1 MKRKPSSYAR
11 FYALLKN
18 PQGDRDQIKE
28 TLVSRFTQG
37 RTTSLRGMTAEE
49 YDRMCDA
56 LEAEAIHPGMSE
68 EEYRRRMRAARA
80 AVLQRMQKYG
90 VDTSEW
96 DRVDEFTA
104 DPRVAGKRFAG
115 LSLAELNALIPKLEA
130 MIRKSKKSEVAHRRT
145 RTVSVPILINPNML
159 PS

>member
-1 MKRKPSSYAR
+1 MKKKPSSYAR

-68 EEYRRRMRAARA
+68 EEYRHKMRSARA
-80 AVLQRMQKYG
+80 AVLRRMQKYG
-90 VDTSEW
+90 IDTSEW
-96 DRVDEFTA
+96 DRVNEFTA
-104 DPRVAGKRFAG
+104 DPRVAGKQFAG

-130 MIRKSKKSEVAHRRT
+130 MIRKSKKSEVAHRRAIT
-145 RTVSVPILINPNML
+145 VPILINPNML